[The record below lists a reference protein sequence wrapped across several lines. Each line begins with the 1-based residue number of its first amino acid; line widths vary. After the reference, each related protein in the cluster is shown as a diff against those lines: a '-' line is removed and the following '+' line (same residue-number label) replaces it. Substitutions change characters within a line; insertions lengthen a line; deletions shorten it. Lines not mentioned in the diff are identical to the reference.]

1 MVEATRA
8 RTRCISLVRVLVQR
22 GVVLVVEDVSWNA
35 VTRVIAVI
43 TCDVNNIIFFVYST
57 MSHDMGRC
65 QTCFQQDPTNVI
77 GAKVAKVTTLLLCH
91 SCT

>member
-22 GVVLVVEDVSWNA
+22 GVVLVVEDVSLDA
-35 VTRVIAVI
+35 VTRVI